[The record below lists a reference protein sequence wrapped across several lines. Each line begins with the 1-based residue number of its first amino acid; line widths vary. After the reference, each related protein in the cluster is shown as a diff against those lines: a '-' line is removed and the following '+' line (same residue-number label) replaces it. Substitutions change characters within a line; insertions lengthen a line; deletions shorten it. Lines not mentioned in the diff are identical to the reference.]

1 MNPLFDDDIENELQK
16 NIHDIK
22 EQNNNV
28 QTKLNHE
35 QIEIEHQSCN
45 KCIKIYVNEI
55 TKHKKK
61 MEKKTQNENI
71 NNYNTFRYQTSSFNQ
86 TMESRSKTFT
96 NIKP

>member
-1 MNPLFDDDIENELQK
+1 
-16 NIHDIK
+16 
-22 EQNNNV
+22 
-28 QTKLNHE
+28 
-35 QIEIEHQSCN
+35 
-45 KCIKIYVNEI
+45 
-55 TKHKKK
+55 